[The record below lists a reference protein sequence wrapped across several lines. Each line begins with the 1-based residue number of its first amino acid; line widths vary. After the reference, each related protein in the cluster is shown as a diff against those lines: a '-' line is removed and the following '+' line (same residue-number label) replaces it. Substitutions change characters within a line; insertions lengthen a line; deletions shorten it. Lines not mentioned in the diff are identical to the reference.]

1 MERARRLRKGEEF
14 DTAYREGTVTGGP
27 LLALRRLPNG
37 LGMTRWG
44 FAVGKRLSKRAV
56 VRNRTKRRLREAA
69 RGMDVIPGYDVIVT
83 ARQGATD
90 ASFAEL
96 KAALE
101 ALLRRARLLA
111 GADER

>member
-1 MERARRLRKGEEF
+1 MERARRLRKGDEF

-27 LLALRRLPNG
+27 LLALRRVPNG
-37 LGMTRWG
+37 LDVTRWG

-69 RGMDVIPGYDVIVT
+69 RMIAVVPGFDLIVT
-83 ARQGATD
+83 ARQGATE

-96 KAALE
+96 RAALVG
-101 ALLRRARLLA
+101 LLRRSRLLA
-111 GADER
+111 GGEEG